1 VNYVPVRE
9 YLEDAVEQVEW
20 LKANPAA
27 EKCIRDG
34 GAEFAR
40 RILTRET
47 FACYIWR
54 LLTAF
59 KRLQPWESRT
69 EGFSAL

>member
-1 VNYVPVRE
+1 
-9 YLEDAVEQVEW
+9 VEQVEW

-40 RILTRET
+40 RILNKH
-47 FACYIWR
+47 AWVCYIWR
-54 LLTAF
+54 LLSAF
-59 KRLQPWESRT
+59 KRLQPWPSRT
-69 EGFSAL
+69 EGFQPAF